1 MPSFADVTALSLQDL
16 EFPLNLFT
24 AGNICH
30 PYLSLPYLGNYTKD
44 LDLFL
49 LQELKVKVNAF
60 D

>member
-49 LQELKVKVNAF
+49 LQELKVKV
-60 D
+60 